1 MTAQHSNIQHDIQ
14 LAASAAV
21 TELYNIEF
29 DTSKINVAT
38 TRKGMDGD
46 FTIVV
51 FPFTKAAGKKPEEV
65 GEELGAKIVAQHPH
79 VSGYNVI
86 KGFLNLSIADGYW
99 LDVLQHIS
107 EDANYGHQAPKE
119 ETVVVEFSSPNTNKP
134 LHLGHIRNILLG
146 WSVSKILDADGYDVK
161 KVQIVN
167 DRGIAICRSMLAWKR
182 WGNGETPQSAA
193 IKGDHLVG
201 KYYVKFADEF
211 KAEYTAW
218 QSTDEADTAFA
229 GRQKKYE
236 ALEDKAA
243 FFKEYKND
251 YFNTYSKLGAEAK
264 AMLIAWE
271 AEDPEVRALW
281 KQMNGWVLTGFDET
295 YATLG
300 VDFDKLYFESNTYL
314 LGKEI
319 IEDGLQQDIL
329 QQEGKRVMIDLE
341 KIGLSM
347 KTIIKSDGTSTYT
360 SQDLGTAQLR
370 WDDFAAKKMIY
381 VVGDEQIS
389 HFQGVFE
396 ICRRMSAPFAEGLFH
411 LAYGMVDLPTG
422 RMKSR
427 EGNVVDA
434 DDLVNEVKNIARTN
448 LTERGELEVLSP
460 EEKEDIV
467 GRIALGALKYYIL
480 KVNPTRRMTFNP
492 EESLDMQGDTG
503 PYIQNAFVRIQ
514 SILRKANPDGTKL
527 SYSYPSLAPVEKDL
541 IMLLANF
548 PKVISHAA
556 SNYDPSEVAS
566 YNYTLAK
573 TFHKFYHDMSIMKA
587 ESEDAK
593 AFRITLATA
602 VGSVL
607 EKGMDL
613 IGVSMPS
620 RM

>member
-1 MTAQHSNIQHDIQ
+1 
-14 LAASAAV
+14 
-21 TELYNIEF
+21 
-29 DTSKINVAT
+29 
-38 TRKGMDGD
+38 
-46 FTIVV
+46 
-51 FPFTKAAGKKPEEV
+51 
-65 GEELGAKIVAQHPH
+65 
-79 VSGYNVI
+79 
-86 KGFLNLSIADGYW
+86 
-99 LDVLQHIS
+99 
-107 EDANYGHQAPKE
+107 
-119 ETVVVEFSSPNTNKP
+119 
-134 LHLGHIRNILLG
+134 
-146 WSVSKILDADGYDVK
+146 
-161 KVQIVN
+161 
-167 DRGIAICRSMLAWKR
+167 
-182 WGNGETPQSAA
+182 
-193 IKGDHLVG
+193 
-201 KYYVKFADEF
+201 
-211 KAEYTAW
+211 
-218 QSTDEADTAFA
+218 
-229 GRQKKYE
+229 
-236 ALEDKAA
+236 
-243 FFKEYKND
+243 
-251 YFNTYSKLGAEAK
+251 
-264 AMLIAWE
+264 MLIAWE
-271 AEDPEVRALW
+271 AEDSEVRNLW

-319 IEDGLQQDIL
+319 IADGLQQDIL
-329 QQEGKRVMIDLE
+329 KQEGKRVMIDLE
-341 KIGLSM
+341 NIGLAM

-396 ICRRMSAPFAEGLFH
+396 ICKRMSAPYAEGLFH

-434 DDLVNEVKNIARTN
+434 DDLMEEVKSIARTN

-467 GRIALGALKYYIL
+467 ARIALGALKYYIL
-480 KVNPTRRMTFNP
+480 KVNPTRRMVFNP

-514 SILRKANPDGTKL
+514 SILRKANPDGAKL
-527 SYSYPSLAPVEKDL
+527 SYTYPSLAPVEKDL
-541 IMLLANF
+541 IMQLANF

-593 AFRITLATA
+593 RFRITLATA

-607 EKGMDL
+607 EKGMEL
-613 IGVSMPS
+613 IGVAMPG